1 MKQEDLPSLIKR
13 VHDNAVKH
21 GWHDQIGNTEFNSA
35 FPYIHIKNLWRAIGF
50 FLIFIGLCIFET
62 SAYHR
67 GVKDGE
73 QEVIN
78 ILKENE
84 E

>member
-21 GWHDQIGNTEFNSA
+21 GWHDQKRSEEHWLMMIVTEIAELVEADRKHRYAKPFV
-35 FPYIHIKNLWRAIGF
+35 I
-50 FLIFIGLCIFET
+50 